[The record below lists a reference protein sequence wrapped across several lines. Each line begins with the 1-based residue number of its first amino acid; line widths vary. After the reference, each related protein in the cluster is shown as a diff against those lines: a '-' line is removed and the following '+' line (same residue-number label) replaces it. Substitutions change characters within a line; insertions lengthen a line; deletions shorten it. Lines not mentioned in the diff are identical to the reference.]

1 MPRQTSVAASDL
13 AATHD
18 EALHHPTATTTPPR
32 CAPASST
39 RRTRKDRSR
48 GRRGSAYPAWV
59 TFLTLSLT
67 GAGSLMLLLT
77 ATFTAEPA
85 ASPDAAATLGRSH
98 AASRSLLQA
107 TTPAPGGANNTTPA
121 PVAAVSSDSSDFPY
135 PDVFFSFEQMR
146 HGAFLLCIAGIV
158 YMFAGLAIV
167 CDDYFVPALEV
178 LVDVL
183 DLSEDVAGATFM
195 AAGGSAPELFTSFIG
210 VFVAKSNVGFGTIVG
225 SAVFNILF
233 VIGIC
238 AIATRDL
245 DPKGLPLTWWPLFRD
260 ASFYSAAL
268 LLLTLFFHDHKIH
281 WYESLILL
289 LLYGSYV
296 GFMGINERA
305 KKKAWQLTG
314 LKWNDLTHEML
325 KSDTKAWW
333 ENDEAAGVKAAN
345 SSNAVAAHG
354 SAGTA
359 TELQEQQRPDN
370 NVDSDE
376 EDELWSPGW
385 PTGSWKDRCTY
396 VVLFPITFVLWLTV
410 PRCCVEEKRR
420 FYVWGFLGSIFWIA
434 FLAYFMVWWAEVVSR
449 AFEMPSTVMGLT
461 ILAAGTSVPDL
472 ITSVIVAKKGF
483 GDMAVSSSIGSNMFD
498 VTLGLP
504 LPWFLW
510 SIIHSEHVTVESN
523 SLVASVIMLFL
534 MLFATIG
541 CIAAFGWRLNV
552 ILGGT
557 SFLLYVVFVTVFLLI
572 EYEVI
577 LD

>member
-1 MPRQTSVAASDL
+1 MPRRTSVAAADPAS
-13 AATHD
+13 HD
-18 EALHHPTATTTPPR
+18 HPSTPR
-32 CAPASST
+32 CASTT
-39 RRTRKDRSR
+39 RRRSR
-48 GRRGSAYPAWV
+48 GRRGSSYPAWV

-77 ATFTAEPA
+77 AAFAEPA
-85 ASPDAAATLGRSH
+85 SDAAPATLSSSH

-107 TTPAPGGANNTTPA
+107 TTTATPVPGGVNATTPA
-121 PVAAVSSDSSDFPY
+121 PVVAVSSDSSDFAY

-260 ASFYSAAL
+260 ATFYSTAL

-314 LKWNDLTHEML
+314 LKWNDLADEML

-333 ENDEAAGVKAAN
+333 ESDEAGVKAAN
-345 SSNAVAAHG
+345 PVAAHG
-354 SAGTA
+354 SAETA
-359 TELQEQQRPDN
+359 PEAQQRPDN
-370 NVDSDE
+370 NIDSDD

-410 PRCCVEEKRR
+410 PRCCVEEKRKY
-420 FYVWGFLGSIFWIA
+420 YVWGFLGSIFWIA

-534 MLFATIG
+534 MYAHVHIPAPLTSYTHACTHAHTG
-541 CIAAFGWRLNV
+541 YLRQSVALRR
-552 ILGGT
+552 LGGA
-557 SFLLYVVFVTVFLLI
+557 SM
-572 EYEVI
+572 
-577 LD
+577 